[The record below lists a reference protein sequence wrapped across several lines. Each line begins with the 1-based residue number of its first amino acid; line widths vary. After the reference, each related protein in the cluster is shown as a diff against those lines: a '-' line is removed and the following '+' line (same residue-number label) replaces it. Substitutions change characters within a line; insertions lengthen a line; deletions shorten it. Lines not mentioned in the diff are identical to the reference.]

1 MRPERKCWNTMIP
14 YKKSI
19 KKVFWL
25 YALMFCALIG
35 YLLKFLMVDSS
46 SVIVNTYNPRLSAL
60 EKNIHRGEIR
70 DRDGEVLARTV
81 ENGDRLIREYP
92 KGRDFAHVV
101 GYVQKGKTGVEA
113 YGNFILLEVSD
124 RFIQR
129 VNQVFTGDKLKGN
142 NIILTLDADIQHKA
156 RELLKG
162 RKGAI
167 VVMEPS
173 TGKILAMVSYPDF
186 NPNEIDENW
195 AKLNQDEENSP
206 LLNRAS
212 QGLYPPGSVYKIVT
226 AAATIEN
233 MENWQDFHY
242 RCSGEANF
250 KGNSIRCYNS
260 QAHGEVDLEKAFTV
274 SCNTAFSQLGVD
286 LGGEKMQLISER
298 VLFNR
303 DLPYELEYSKG
314 RFALTRNS
322 EEKEIIETAI
332 GQGKTLV
339 SPLHMAMITS
349 AIANGGILMKPYII
363 DHVET
368 NYGREKKKQ
377 IPQKYDVL
385 FSPEVA
391 SQLTEMMV
399 RVVNEGT
406 GSQAKIK
413 NVTVAGKTGTA
424 QNASGEDHAWFV
436 GFAPAEK
443 PEVVVAVIIEN
454 GGSGGRIAGPIA
466 KELMQMVINQ

>member
-1 MRPERKCWNTMIP
+1 
-14 YKKSI
+14 
-19 KKVFWL
+19 
-25 YALMFCALIG
+25 MFCALIG

-212 QGLYPPGSVYKIVT
+212 QGLYPPG
-226 AAATIEN
+226 
-233 MENWQDFHY
+233 
-242 RCSGEANF
+242 
-250 KGNSIRCYNS
+250 
-260 QAHGEVDLEKAFTV
+260 
-274 SCNTAFSQLGVD
+274 
-286 LGGEKMQLISER
+286 
-298 VLFNR
+298 
-303 DLPYELEYSKG
+303 
-314 RFALTRNS
+314 
-322 EEKEIIETAI
+322 
-332 GQGKTLV
+332 
-339 SPLHMAMITS
+339 
-349 AIANGGILMKPYII
+349 PYI
-363 DHVET
+363 
-368 NYGREKKKQ
+368 K
-377 IPQKYDVL
+377 L
-385 FSPEVA
+385 
-391 SQLTEMMV
+391 
-399 RVVNEGT
+399 
-406 GSQAKIK
+406 
-413 NVTVAGKTGTA
+413 
-424 QNASGEDHAWFV
+424 
-436 GFAPAEK
+436 
-443 PEVVVAVIIEN
+443 
-454 GGSGGRIAGPIA
+454 
-466 KELMQMVINQ
+466 

>member
-1 MRPERKCWNTMIP
+1 
-14 YKKSI
+14 
-19 KKVFWL
+19 
-25 YALMFCALIG
+25 
-35 YLLKFLMVDSS
+35 
-46 SVIVNTYNPRLSAL
+46 
-60 EKNIHRGEIR
+60 
-70 DRDGEVLARTV
+70 
-81 ENGDRLIREYP
+81 
-92 KGRDFAHVV
+92 
-101 GYVQKGKTGVEA
+101 
-113 YGNFILLEVSD
+113 
-124 RFIQR
+124 
-129 VNQVFTGDKLKGN
+129 
-142 NIILTLDADIQHKA
+142 
-156 RELLKG
+156 
-162 RKGAI
+162 
-167 VVMEPS
+167 
-173 TGKILAMVSYPDF
+173 
-186 NPNEIDENW
+186 
-195 AKLNQDEENSP
+195 
-206 LLNRAS
+206 
-212 QGLYPPGSVYKIVT
+212 
-226 AAATIEN
+226 
-233 MENWQDFHY
+233 
-242 RCSGEANF
+242 
-250 KGNSIRCYNS
+250 
-260 QAHGEVDLEKAFTV
+260 
-274 SCNTAFSQLGVD
+274 
-286 LGGEKMQLISER
+286 MQLISER

-368 NYGREKKKQ
+368 NYGREKNKQ